1 MRRVV
6 QRVLPDGTPA
16 IVQPFHVSLK
26 GLESLVLCRDDE
38 DYGIMVKYI
47 AICSRRKNVLII
59 IYAVV
64 SNHIHAAVLAR
75 KQQDADAFAQELKR
89 IYSMWFSNKYV
100 EKGVLRRVDAK
111 AIPLENDWHVRNALA
126 YIPRN
131 AEDNGCA
138 PHDYKW
144 SGFSAMFRKGAGTLG
159 CRNVAFLTKRER
171 ESIMHTGDNLNK
183 VSWTLDDDGDLTPE
197 SFCDVAYLEQA
208 FNHDASYFYKAI
220 GSVNTSEMKELLVD
234 APRRMLP
241 DSEFFKLASDTCIH
255 WFSQEIALLP
265 KSKKCRVIPFLWRT
279 RKTTVAQLARVF
291 GMERDEVR
299 DVLRLPAEK
308 E

>member
-6 QRVLPDGTPA
+6 ERTLPDGTFGS
-16 IVQPFHVSLK
+16 VQPFHVSLK

-47 AICSRRKNVLII
+47 AICSRRKNVLVI

-89 IYSMWFSNKYV
+89 IYSMWFSNKYI

-111 AIPLENDWHVRNALA
+111 ALPLENDWHVRNALA

-144 SGFSAMFRKGAGTLG
+144 SGFSAMFRRSFASGRK
-159 CRNVAFLTKRER
+159 VARLNKREKR
-171 ESIMHTGDNLNK
+171 RFMHTGDSLGD
-183 VSWTLDDDGDLTPE
+183 VDWELDDNGDLIPG
-197 SFCDVAYLEQA
+197 SFCDHEYLEQV
-208 FNHDASYFYKAI
+208 FNGDVSFFYKVL
-220 GSVNTSEMKELLVD
+220 GSVNTAEMKETLED
-234 APRRMLP
+234 APRRML
-241 DSEFFKLASDTCIH
+241 SDTEFYRVVSDISLH
-255 WFSQEIALLP
+255 WFSQELSTLP
-265 KSKKCRVIPFLWRT
+265 QVKKIRILPFIWRT
-279 RKTTVAQLARVF
+279 RKTTVPQLARTLGLTRECVQ
-291 GMERDEVR
+291 EA
-299 DVLRLPAEK
+299 LKL
-308 E
+308 